1 MAHTLSL
8 ADLFAR
14 AKGRPAAEII
24 LELLLTPT
32 YTEFSR
38 LVNKAIDLSLV
49 TMAENPELRKD
60 RSEDEL
66 TIELVN
72 LLRQLTFDASHEA
85 KVGGHCD
92 ISVRG
97 PNSYLWLGEAKKH
110 NKGNPWLLQGFQQLN
125 TRYSTGL
132 GQHNEG
138 ALIVYL
144 YRANALKQMEAWKEH
159 LQSNIAQLVA
169 TACPESALAFISTH
183 PHDRTGLPYIV
194 RHVPLSLYFQ
204 PKDKK
209 KRATKKSAKKAA
221 KKTGAKKKPK
231 TARKTKSAKQ
241 PKASKRQRMKKT
253 AAKRKK
259 RLPR

>member
-1 MAHTLSL
+1 MAHSLSI

-14 AKGRPAAEII
+14 AKGRPGAEIV

-32 YTEFSR
+32 YAEFSR

-72 LLRQLTFDASHEA
+72 LLRQLTFEASHEA

-125 TRYSTGL
+125 TRYSTGI

-138 ALIVYL
+138 ALIIYL
-144 YRANALKQMEAWKEH
+144 YKPNALKQMEAWKEH
-159 LQSNIAQLVA
+159 LQNSIDQLVA
-169 TACPESALAFISTH
+169 SACPESALAFVSTH
-183 PHDRTGLPYIV
+183 PHDRTGLPYTV
-194 RHVPLSLYFQ
+194 RHVPLSLYFK

-209 KRATKKSAKKAA
+209 KRGAKKGAKKAGKKISAKKAA
-221 KKTGAKKKPK
+221 
-231 TARKTKSAKQ
+231 RKTRSAKQ
-241 PKASKRQRMKKT
+241 PKPSKKQRTKKAPT
-253 AAKRKK
+253 KRKK
-259 RLPR
+259 RSSR